1 MKEQSSTQ
9 EVPAQK
15 DGASK
20 GMSSAEGSPSTTGG
34 VPKGPPPEKRSIA
47 FYIHCLIGFFFMFI
61 FGHVVEPIGTITPL
75 GMQILGV
82 FIGAVYMWTIVNILW
97 PSLLG
102 LVALGLTDIGTVG
115 GVIVTSFGNTTIL
128 AILFAFI
135 LFGAVEHSGVATYI
149 SRWFLTRKIING
161 RPIVF
166 SFILMYC
173 AFILSAAT
181 NPLPAIL
188 LMWAVLYATVKDLG
202 LNKTDTYAKV
212 MVIGIFYG
220 AISGQATIPFTGS
233 ALALIGIFYA
243 TTDLYMSYMAYMLLS
258 VVVATVGITAYCLL
272 MKFVFRPDMSKLAG
286 VNVEMFDKEPLP
298 PMNTQQK
305 LLFGS
310 IFAFIGLV
318 MLPTF
323 FTPGT
328 VAAMDALRGF
338 TPAGVAIFLIAILCF
353 INVDGKPVL
362 NFKEIT
368 GKYVNW
374 GIVLLVVLAI
384 ALANNLMHPDTGIRD
399 MITLAFEPVLGG
411 QGAAGFSILTMVT
424 ATLITQ
430 VTNNV
435 IVGALLLPVI
445 YIFGVPIGIDIAALF
460 ALVIFMIHLAM
471 LLPAATAY
479 TPLLW
484 GNREWVSVKDIMKY
498 GIPVTIVSLILY
510 VVIGVPVA
518 NFIFSIFN

>member
-1 MKEQSSTQ
+1 
-9 EVPAQK
+9 
-15 DGASK
+15 
-20 GMSSAEGSPSTTGG
+20 
-34 VPKGPPPEKRSIA
+34 
-47 FYIHCLIGFFFMFI
+47 
-61 FGHVVEPIGTITPL
+61 
-75 GMQILGV
+75 
-82 FIGAVYMWTIVNILW
+82 
-97 PSLLG
+97 
-102 LVALGLTDIGTVG
+102 
-115 GVIVTSFGNTTIL
+115 
-128 AILFAFI
+128 
-135 LFGAVEHSGVATYI
+135 
-149 SRWFLTRKIING
+149 
-161 RPIVF
+161 
-166 SFILMYC
+166 
-173 AFILSAAT
+173 
-181 NPLPAIL
+181 
-188 LMWAVLYATVKDLG
+188 
-202 LNKTDTYAKV
+202 
-212 MVIGIFYG
+212 
-220 AISGQATIPFTGS
+220 
-233 ALALIGIFYA
+233 
-243 TTDLYMSYMAYMLLS
+243 
-258 VVVATVGITAYCLL
+258 
-272 MKFVFRPDMSKLAG
+272 
-286 VNVEMFDKEPLP
+286 
-298 PMNTQQK
+298 
-305 LLFGS
+305 
-310 IFAFIGLV
+310 